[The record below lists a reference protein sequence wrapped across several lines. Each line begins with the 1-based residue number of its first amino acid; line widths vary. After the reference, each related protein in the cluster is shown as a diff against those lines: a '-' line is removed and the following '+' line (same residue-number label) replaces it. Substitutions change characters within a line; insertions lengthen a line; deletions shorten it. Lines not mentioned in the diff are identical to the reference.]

1 MCCFKRPPL
10 LRGRRERN
18 KDIFAAF
25 FIARPE
31 GAFNWGSEEGGVA
44 LNTSPISNIWVVLCY
59 TVAAF
64 GEPRP
69 EREHY
74 REKERKDTGTEE
86 AKKEESRKKV
96 RKKLVSDEER
106 KKARGKKVL
115 KEGEVE
121 KEREKERQSDIKR

>member
-31 GAFNWGSEEGGVA
+31 GAFNWGIEEGGVA

-59 TVAAF
+59 SSTWGA
-64 GEPRP
+64 

-74 REKERKDTGTEE
+74 REKERKDTGREE
-86 AKKEESRKKV
+86 AKKEEGRKKV
-96 RKKLVSDEER
+96 
-106 KKARGKKVL
+106 
-115 KEGEVE
+115 
-121 KEREKERQSDIKR
+121 KR